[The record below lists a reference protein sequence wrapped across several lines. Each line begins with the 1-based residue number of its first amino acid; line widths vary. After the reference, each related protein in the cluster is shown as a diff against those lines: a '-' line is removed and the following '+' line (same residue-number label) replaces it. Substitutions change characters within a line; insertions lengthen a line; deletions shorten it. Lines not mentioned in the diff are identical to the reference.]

1 MRKIFTL
8 FSAIMLSLGAFAELN
23 YGVTLTQNDFDN
35 ASTVV
40 EKAEGQT
47 IVWDNGEARCGGT
60 DRGAFSADA
69 WNWDDK
75 YFVVKLANGVPDQ
88 LTFQYIGYFATT
100 QTNVSVKESVNGS
113 DWTDLWNT
121 TSNAS
126 SWTAVTQPLQ
136 PTTRYLRF
144 CFHGNFSASFKDIK
158 VTETIEMGTL
168 SVESLNFG
176 TVKVDDVPAALSF
189 ELGWTNLVAS
199 VVSSDAHF
207 TVNPASFGEIGAFDQ
222 TATVSVGFL
231 TNEAGTYSGTI
242 TVEGRGHSA
251 QVAVSGVVEKHNQ
264 TITWEPASSYN
275 FNQAIPLAMT
285 TSGLNV
291 TYEIANPSVL
301 KFENGAFKPLYA
313 GTTQVTAK
321 QAGNYKY
328 NAATPVVRT
337 ITIVAQPTSAE
348 ENKTIE
354 VGAHETWN
362 GYDLSTYPVGSY
374 QLAYVTKN
382 AQGGD
387 HTITLNLTVTKQ
399 GTIHQ
404 QVALEFCEGDSV
416 EFRGHW
422 WNHSVTFQVS
432 AEGEVADTIFDVT
445 ITMNES
451 PFNEDSQTV
460 VAGETIRFNE
470 EGWLLRGEVPVT
482 EYATTK
488 KDSTLWFVR
497 YSHTEKGCEQ
507 EDRIYIELDVL
518 DPVELEQELE
528 FCEGDSAEYRG
539 VVYSEEGEFEVLAEG
554 EIRDTLIT
562 VIVTINEKR
571 YRELDPMTVAAG
583 DPVVLPE
590 GEWLLGEETVS
601 GQFITS
607 EENVPG
613 LEFVQI
619 GETEEGCEAVV
630 RLMVTVTS
638 REGVENVFIDA
649 KAEKFFRNGELFI
662 RRGEQIFTATGERVE

>member
-47 IVWDNGEARCGGT
+47 IVWDNGEVRCGGT

-126 SWTAVTQPLQ
+126 SWTAVTKTLQ

-207 TVNPASFGEIGAFDQ
+207 TVNPASFGEIGAFGQ

-313 GTTQVTAK
+313 
-321 QAGNYKY
+321 
-328 NAATPVVRT
+328 
-337 ITIVAQPTSAE
+337 
-348 ENKTIE
+348 
-354 VGAHETWN
+354 
-362 GYDLSTYPVGSY
+362 
-374 QLAYVTKN
+374 
-382 AQGGD
+382 
-387 HTITLNLTVTKQ
+387 
-399 GTIHQ
+399 
-404 QVALEFCEGDSV
+404 
-416 EFRGHW
+416 
-422 WNHSVTFQVS
+422 
-432 AEGEVADTIFDVT
+432 
-445 ITMNES
+445 
-451 PFNEDSQTV
+451 
-460 VAGETIRFNE
+460 
-470 EGWLLRGEVPVT
+470 
-482 EYATTK
+482 
-488 KDSTLWFVR
+488 
-497 YSHTEKGCEQ
+497 
-507 EDRIYIELDVL
+507 
-518 DPVELEQELE
+518 
-528 FCEGDSAEYRG
+528 
-539 VVYSEEGEFEVLAEG
+539 
-554 EIRDTLIT
+554 
-562 VIVTINEKR
+562 
-571 YRELDPMTVAAG
+571 
-583 DPVVLPE
+583 
-590 GEWLLGEETVS
+590 
-601 GQFITS
+601 
-607 EENVPG
+607 
-613 LEFVQI
+613 
-619 GETEEGCEAVV
+619 
-630 RLMVTVTS
+630 
-638 REGVENVFIDA
+638 
-649 KAEKFFRNGELFI
+649 
-662 RRGEQIFTATGERVE
+662 